1 MSETT
6 PTERGAAPT
15 ERGAAAGAQPGT
27 AAWRV
32 RAACEQD
39 VPAVAAAVAE
49 LLRELGAVA
58 PDAPALQAAT
68 RALLEDP
75 NAGALLV
82 ADADGE
88 LVGVL
93 AASWQTAIHT
103 LGYYALIQDLWVHSS
118 WRSRSI
124 GADLLAALC
133 ELASERRLTRLEV
146 GLPRESFAGL
156 AATQA
161 FYSANGFAPL
171 GPRMRRLLG

>member
-6 PTERGAAPT
+6 PIER
-15 ERGAAAGAQPGT
+15 EAAAGAKPATGT
-27 AAWRV
+27 ATWRV
-32 RAACEQD
+32 RAALEQD
-39 VPAVAAAVAE
+39 VPGVAAAVAE
-49 LLRELGAVA
+49 LLRELGAT
-58 PDAPALQAAT
+58 PPGAPALQAAT

-75 NAGALLV
+75 DAGALLV
-82 ADADGE
+82 ADADSE

-103 LGYYALIQDLWVHSS
+103 LGYYALIQDLWVHSC

-124 GADLLAALC
+124 GAGLLTALC
-133 ELASERRLTRLEV
+133 ELAREKRLTRVEV

-156 AATQA
+156 GATQA
-161 FYSANGFAPL
+161 FYSANGFTPL